1 MKNTI
6 LIVLTLFFY
15 HFANAQRM
23 IPAIAQQSR
32 IVIQGGI
39 IHIGNGQVI
48 ENGVIAF
55 DKGKI
60 TYVGALAGAPL
71 ANATIIE
78 ANGKQIYPGLIAPVT
93 NLGLNEIEL
102 VRSTNDFAEVGTY
115 NPGTRSL
122 TTYNTDSRIIP
133 TVRSNG
139 ILIAQVAPQG
149 GIISGASSIMQ
160 LDGWN
165 WEDAQYMADDGIHLN
180 WPAFFQFKFEDSRG
194 SEKINE
200 DYEKQVQEIRSYF
213 LQARGYSRQMERA
226 ERNLNFDALINVFDK
241 RATLYIHA
249 NYIREI
255 VNAIEFAKKMDVR
268 MVLVGGRDSYLCTD
282 LLKETNT
289 AVILGD
295 VHSLP
300 SGNDVKFN
308 VPYETAAMLQQ
319 KGILYCLSIYG
330 YWQQRNL
337 PFLAGT
343 TAANGLSKEDA
354 LKSITSNTAK
364 ILGIDSLTGTLET
377 GKDANIIISSGDVLD
392 MRTNNIEHAFIQG
405 RKINLDDSQKQLYE
419 IYMNKYQLK

>member
-1 MKNTI
+1 MKITI
-6 LIVLTLFFY
+6 LVILTLLLSQITY
-15 HFANAQRM
+15 AQR
-23 IPAIAQQSR
+23 IVPATAQQTR
-32 IVIQGGI
+32 TVIRGGI
-39 IHIGNGQVI
+39 IHMGNGQIV

-60 TYVGALAGAPL
+60 TYVGKLEGAPL

-78 ANGKQIYPGLIAPVT
+78 ANGKEIYPGLIAPAT

-122 TTYNTDSRIIP
+122 TTYNTDSKIIP

-165 WEDAQYMADDGIHLN
+165 WEDAQYFADDGIHLN
-180 WPAFFQFKFEDSRG
+180 WPSFFQFKFDDNG
-194 SEKINE
+194 ASEKINE

-213 LQARGYSRQMERA
+213 SQASGYSKQA
-226 ERNLNFDALINVFDK
+226 LHLERNINFEALTKVFQK
-241 RATLYIHA
+241 KATLFIHADYIH
-249 NYIREI
+249 EI
-255 VNAIEFAKKMDVR
+255 VNAIEFAKELDVR
-268 MVLVGGRDSYLCTD
+268 MVIVGGRDSYLCTD

-289 AVILGD
+289 AVILGN

-300 SGNDVKFN
+300 SGDDVNFDI
-308 VPYETAAMLQQ
+308 PYTTAAMLHQ

-337 PFLAGT
+337 PFIAGT
-343 TAANGLSKEDA
+343 TVANGISKEDA
-354 LKSITSNTAK
+354 LKS
-364 ILGIDSLTGTLET
+364 
-377 GKDANIIISSGDVLD
+377 
-392 MRTNNIEHAFIQG
+392 
-405 RKINLDDSQKQLYE
+405 
-419 IYMNKYQLK
+419 